1 MWRSCCSG
9 VVEIVVVAHGMAE
22 VVVGLEMVGLRFASS
37 CNSCLDYVGL
47 VVACLC
53 SLFCFDTFVDLLYF
67 QTVLCVNCY
76 ASGMTVSVL
85 AV

>member
-1 MWRSCCSG
+1 MVIAVWRKFSFGFRIIEIGVPIMWRSCCSG

-22 VVVGLEMVGLRFASS
+22 VVVGLEMVGVRFASS

-53 SLFCFDTFVDLLYF
+53 SLFCFDTSLF
-67 QTVLCVNCY
+67 
-76 ASGMTVSVL
+76 G
-85 AV
+85 